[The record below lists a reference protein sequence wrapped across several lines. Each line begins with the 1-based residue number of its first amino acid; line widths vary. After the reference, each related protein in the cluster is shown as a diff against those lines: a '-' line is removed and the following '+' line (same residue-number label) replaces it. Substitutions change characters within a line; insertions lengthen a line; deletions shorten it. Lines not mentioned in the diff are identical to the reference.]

1 MHCSNL
7 HHSVPEAALNL
18 KVDVRTVHSLT
29 VTWDVPMSGGLT
41 GYTVNVEE
49 RTGSEQTIQ
58 DSAPRIVTFNG
69 GLSAGTQYTVIL
81 VTVSGDQNSKPIQK
95 TFHTS
100 KFKDITLF
108 C

>member
-7 HHSVPEAALNL
+7 HHSVPEAAQNL
-18 KVDVRTVHSLT
+18 KVDVGTVHSLT
-29 VTWDVPMSGGLT
+29 VTWNVPMSGGLT
-41 GYTVNVEE
+41 GYTVNVKEK
-49 RTGSEQTIQ
+49 TGSEQTIQ
-58 DSAPRIVTFNG
+58 GNAPRIVTFNG

-81 VTVSGDQNSKPIQK
+81 VTVSGDQNSKPTQK

-100 KFKDITLF
+100 KFKDIILF